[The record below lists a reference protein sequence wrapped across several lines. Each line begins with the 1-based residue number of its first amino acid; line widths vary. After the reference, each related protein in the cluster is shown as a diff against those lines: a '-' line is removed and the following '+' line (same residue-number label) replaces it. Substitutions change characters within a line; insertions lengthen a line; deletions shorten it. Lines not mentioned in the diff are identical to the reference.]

1 MFIQIF
7 IAMSIWVVFFIRK
20 RLPYWFRASL
30 VIFALYF
37 VSLAGLLQFGLLAAA
52 GAWLIIIP
60 ALSVILFNIR
70 TGLAMTL
77 IIFLSF
83 VVITTLNV
91 KGFIVFDYNVSEYAA
106 SLSSWVNFSMTY
118 LLGSVLVF
126 IAISIST
133 NSLMNTVSETDDIAK
148 DLARLIETANNPIFE
163 VDTEGKVNEW
173 NQASEKIM
181 GFTKDEVLG
190 KDLVQTFIAED
201 YRASVKKVLD
211 NTSFFKKVAIWGIC
225 IGLPISIIRTCIT
238 YFSSHDEF
246 WSLMKTLSYAFGT
259 VPLAIA
265 YVASLGLLYKKRIT
279 LLKLFAPVGKIALT
293 NYLLQTL
300 LATTLFYGIGFGFGF
315 VGKFGYTLTIGIAVI
330 EFTVVT
336 VRVVLNLTH
345 SLPNFTQVLLSMGII
360 FVIRKTI
367 QTEDLKPKSQND
379 YLLIHCLRSIYIIT
393 LVFHVMENWN

>member
-83 VVITTLNV
+83 VVITTSNV

-300 LATTLFYGIGFGFGF
+300 LATTLFYGIGFGF

-379 YLLIHCLRSIYIIT
+379 CLLIHCLRSIYIIT